1 MATIV
6 QTVTLV
12 PAFMQEIKEDDDRL
26 KRLLEEFR
34 QLVSRSSLAYQEKL
48 CLASMVSDVRD
59 RVAFHFGLEEAFGYF
74 EDPVAAAPRLSERVE
89 RLRSQHGEL
98 LEDVGRIV
106 DLFEDSEPELPED
119 FSAVQE
125 MCRMFLKFFDEHEA
139 AESALIVQA
148 FNEDIGGED

>member
-34 QLVSRSSLAYQEKL
+34 QLVSRSSLTHQEKL

-59 RVAFHFGLEEAFGYF
+59 RVAFHFGLEEAYGYF
-74 EDPVAAAPRLSERVE
+74 EDPVAVAPRLSERVE
-89 RLRSQHGEL
+89 EIRTQHGEL
-98 LEDVGRIV
+98 LEDICKIAEF
-106 DLFEDSEPELPED
+106 FEDYEPNLPED
-119 FSAVQE
+119 FSTVQE
-125 MCRMFLKFFDEHEA
+125 MCRTFLKCFDEHEA